1 VELEVN
7 ESQIDAI
14 KIRKQQGDTNGHG
27 SWERYLLA
35 PPPVTDCYWIDQD
48 HVIP

>member
-1 VELEVN
+1 MPVLVELEVN

-27 SWERYLLA
+27 S
-35 PPPVTDCYWIDQD
+35 
-48 HVIP
+48 